1 MYHPNSKNIS
11 ARRLELNTDPAI
23 VPSISSKQL
32 KDLNIF
38 WIGFIIYSLGSA
50 LVATDRLDVKICQ
63 GIEIIGLILFFVK
76 LIALVQFKFDNS
88 YLAVMYVIYCAWL
101 LGVIFRKPHD
111 LANYSYLKSFLFNPY
126 EGMLY
131 FTPLILLFPRNLV
144 FYKKLFDTA
153 ITMGILYLLYDLIFI
168 KDLLNSDHS
177 NALSQGLVETF
188 SDLSF
193 SSGFIVL
200 TYAYHTKKKQLI
212 ALAVTVAALLL
223 AVIRARRGL
232 LLMYSEILLVSYL
245 LFIFHS
251 KLKFLVIYLTIF
263 AAIMGALYL
272 SGVYRPANN
281 KFFGFLVNRGSEDTR
296 ATVELYFHDDMKP
309 KDWLIGRGA
318 NGQYFCPD
326 VEENQ
331 LTNYR
336 HTIETGFEQTI
347 LKGGIISL
355 GLFLLIAVPAIF
367 LGIFYSKN
375 ILSKVA
381 GIWILMSLI
390 NSYPGT
396 INAFTLQ
403 YLLVWVS
410 IGICYSKEIR
420 RMPQNEIKNIFLDLQ
435 NVR

>member
-1 MYHPNSKNIS
+1 MSHSNLEMINSSGFLKNS
-11 ARRLELNTDPAI
+11 
-23 VPSISSKQL
+23 SISTPISIKKL
-32 KDLNIF
+32 KNLNLF
-38 WIGFIIYSLGSA
+38 WLGFIIYTLSWAIGR
-50 LVATDRLDVKICQ
+50 TERIDIKICQ
-63 GIEIIGLILFFVK
+63 GIQVIGLVMLFFYAVS
-76 LIALVQFKFDNS
+76 LIEFKFNNG
-88 YLAVMYVIYCAWL
+88 YLRFIYIIYCGWL
-101 LGVIFRKPHD
+101 LGVVFRNLHD
-111 LANYSYLKSFLFNPY
+111 LANYSYLKDFFFSGY

-131 FTPLILLFPRNLV
+131 FAPILLLFPRNFT

-153 ITMGILYLLYDLIFI
+153 IILGICFLIYDVIFI

-177 NALSQGLVETF
+177 TSDVGQSLAEAF

-200 TYAYHTKKKQLI
+200 TYAYHTKKRQLV
-212 ALAVTVAALLL
+212 ALAVTVAALLI
-223 AVIRARRGL
+223 AVVRARRGL
-232 LLMYSEILLVSYL
+232 ILMYSEILLVSYL
-245 LFIFHS
+245 LFVFHS
-251 KLKFLVIYLTIF
+251 KLKFVVIYLTIF

-281 KFFGFLVNRGSEDTR
+281 KFFGFLVNRGDEDTR
-296 ATVELYFHDDMKP
+296 STVELYFHDDMKP
-309 KDWLIGRGA
+309 KDWLIGRGT

-355 GLFLLIAVPAIF
+355 GLFLLMAVPAIF
-367 LGIFYSKN
+367 LGLFYSKN
-375 ILSKVA
+375 TLSKVG

-420 RMPQNEIKNIFLDLQ
+420 KMPDNNIKNIFLDLQ